1 MVRSPNMKQRFS
13 VTLLQLR
20 HFGFPNMITN
30 LYLLIPARIL
40 CMTVQDGWFQSNKA
54 HGTHTTGQELGF
66 SAM

>member
-1 MVRSPNMKQRFS
+1 MFLSPHTHRKQRFS

-20 HFGFPNMITN
+20 HFSMITD

-54 HGTHTTGQELGF
+54 HWTHTTGQELGF